1 MDSNSPLEGL
11 PLGPGSAGPAVR
23 DLQQRL
29 GAVGHRTTPDE
40 PATYGDATGEA
51 VRAFQAARGLKQDG
65 VCGAQTW
72 HALVE
77 AGYRLGDRHL
87 YRRARMLRGDDVAD
101 LQRRLGALGFDAGR
115 VDGIFG
121 DQTERALGDFQ
132 RNAGLTVDRICG
144 PATVRALVQLGSRG
158 LEEPVAGVRE
168 RDALRRRPPTLD
180 GRNVVIAESG
190 GLGALT
196 RALERALVANGAV
209 VTVLQHPDGSE
220 QAAAANAVG
229 AEVLMALGLD
239 PDSEGCAAA
248 YYGAHGWESPGGRR
262 LAELVQGLVPTAI
275 GVKDGGV
282 RAMSVPVLRES
293 RMPAVLCELGPPPA
307 VVERGAEIA
316 TALGEAL
323 TAWTVPPSE

>member
-1 MDSNSPLEGL
+1 M
-11 PLGPGSAGPAVR
+11 R

-29 GAVGHRTTPDE
+29 TALGHRTAPDE
-40 PATYGDATGEA
+40 PTVYGPRTEAA
-51 VRAFQAARGLKQDG
+51 VRAFQAARGLRQDG
-65 VCGAQTW
+65 VCGPQTW
-72 HALVE
+72 AALVE

-87 YRRARMLRGDDVAD
+87 YRRARMLRGDDVAE

-121 DQTERALGDFQ
+121 ERTERALGDFQ

-168 RDALRRRPPTLD
+168 RDDLRRRPPTLH
-180 GRNVVIAESG
+180 GRKVVVTESG
-190 GLGALT
+190 GLGALA
-196 RALERALVANGAV
+196 RALERVLTADGSL
-209 VTVLQHPDGSE
+209 VTVVQHPDGSE

-229 AEVLMALGLD
+229 AEAILALALE

-262 LAELVQGLVPTAI
+262 LAEMVQAIVPTAI

-282 RAMSVPVLRES
+282 HPMSLPVLRES
-293 RMPAVLCELGPPPA
+293 RMPAVLCELGPPSV
-307 VVERGAEIA
+307 VVERGAELA
-316 TALGEAL
+316 AALGDAL
-323 TAWTVPPSE
+323 SAWTTSPSD